1 MSEKKMFQQP
11 DWFRLDNAGILFPG
25 QNTNKWSNIFR
36 VSIELKEEI
45 DPDILKQ
52 AVKNILPRFPSFNV
66 RMRKGLFWYYL
77 EKNPV
82 KEPSV
87 NPDIQNPC
95 YRVNFKESDSSFSE
109 FTITEL
115 TLPLTF
121 STQFQTVTVTHI
133 LYVHS

>member
-82 KEPSV
+82 K
-87 NPDIQNPC
+87 
-95 YRVNFKESDSSFSE
+95 
-109 FTITEL
+109 
-115 TLPLTF
+115 
-121 STQFQTVTVTHI
+121 
-133 LYVHS
+133 

>member
-77 EKNPV
+77 EKIPLR
-82 KEPSV
+82 SLL
-87 NPDIQNPC
+87 
-95 YRVNFKESDSSFSE
+95 
-109 FTITEL
+109 L
-115 TLPLTF
+115 TLIFKTL
-121 STQFQTVTVTHI
+121 VTV
-133 LYVHS
+133 

>member
-87 NPDIQNPC
+87 NPDIQNP
-95 YRVNFKESDSSFSE
+95 
-109 FTITEL
+109 L
-115 TLPLTF
+115 LPCK
-121 STQFQTVTVTHI
+121 FQGI
-133 LYVHS
+133 